1 VQKFL
6 NFEYKSQELVMKKY
20 CYWLTLASL
29 LTVSGNALAA
39 EEDAKSAEKSPW
51 KSSAELGFIKTTGN
65 TETQTTALK
74 ADAVYEVDK
83 WRHTGHA
90 EGFGQQS
97 VDDATGEK
105 VVSAERYELTGK
117 SDYKF
122 TELNYA
128 FGQIKLKKDRFSGF
142 EYENSLSLGYG
153 RKAIKQDNMELDLEI
168 GPGVRFYK
176 PDNGEAQD
184 EALLV
189 LAAKYWWAITDN
201 SKFMQDLT
209 FDIGEEYTES
219 KSVTGIQANIN
230 KTLALKF
237 TYTVRH
243 KSVVPDPATTDKTD
257 TETAVTLVY
266 NF

>member
-1 VQKFL
+1 MV
-6 NFEYKSQELVMKKY
+6 VA
-20 CYWLTLASL
+20 T
-29 LTVSGNALAA
+29 GNVVA
-39 EEDAKSAEKSPW
+39 EEKAEEKSPW
-51 KSSAELGFIKTTGN
+51 TSSVELGFIKTTGN

-74 ADAVYEVDK
+74 ADAVYEVEK

-90 EGFGQQS
+90 EGYGQES
-97 VDDATGEK
+97 EDATTGET
-105 VVSAERYELTGK
+105 VVSAERYELLGK

-122 TELNYA
+122 TELDYA
-128 FGQIKLKKDRFSGF
+128 YGLIHLKKDHFSGF
-142 EYENSLSLGYG
+142 EYENDISLGYG

-176 PDNGEAQD
+176 PDNEESQE

-189 LAAKYWWAITDN
+189 LAGKYWWAISDN
-201 SKFMQDLT
+201 SKFTQNLI
-209 FDIGEEYTES
+209 FSIGEVYTDS

-237 TYTVRH
+237 TYTIRH
-243 KSVVPDPATTDKTD
+243 KSEVPDPATTEKTD
-257 TETAVTLVY
+257 TEAAMTLVY

>member
-1 VQKFL
+1 
-6 NFEYKSQELVMKKY
+6 MKKRY
-20 CYWLTLASL
+20 NVMLLAGL
-29 LTVSGNALAA
+29 VAVTANVSAA
-39 EEDAKSAEKSPW
+39 DEAEKKAKSPW
-51 KSSAELGFIKTTGN
+51 KSSVELGFIKTTGN

-74 ADAVYEVDK
+74 ADVSYEVEK

-90 EGFGQQS
+90 EGYGQESQ
-97 VDDATGEK
+97 DETTGET
-105 VVSAERYELTGK
+105 VVSAERYELIGK

-122 TELNYA
+122 TEHDYA

-142 EYENSLSLGYG
+142 EYENSASAGYG
-153 RKAIKQDNMELDLEI
+153 RKVIKQDDMELDLEI

-176 PDNGEAQD
+176 PDNADSET

-189 LAAKYWWAITDN
+189 LAGKYWWAITDN
-201 SKFMQDLT
+201 SKFTQELN

-219 KSVTGIQANIN
+219 KSVTGVQANIN

-243 KSVVPDPATTDKTD
+243 KSDVPDPATTEKTD
-257 TETAVTLVY
+257 TEAAMTLVY

>member
-1 VQKFL
+1 
-6 NFEYKSQELVMKKY
+6 MKKKY
-20 CYWLTLASL
+20 NVMLLAGL
-29 LTVSGNALAA
+29 LAA
-39 EEDAKSAEKSPW
+39 AANVSAADDAEKKEKSPW
-51 KSSAELGFIKTTGN
+51 TSSVELGFIKTTGN
-65 TETQTTALK
+65 TETQTSALK

-90 EGFGQQS
+90 EGYGQES
-97 VDDATGEK
+97 EDETTGDTI
-105 VVSAERYELTGK
+105 VSAERYELSGK

-122 TELNYA
+122 TEHDYA

-153 RKAIKQDNMELDLEI
+153 RKVINQDNMELDLEI
-168 GPGVRFYK
+168 GPGVRFIK
-176 PDNGEAQD
+176 PDDGESD
-184 EALLV
+184 SEALLV
-189 LAAKYWWAITDN
+189 LAGKYWWAITDN
-201 SKFMQDLT
+201 SKFTQDLN

-237 TYTVRH
+237 TYTIRH
-243 KSVVPDPATTDKTD
+243 KSKVPDPATTEKTD